1 MYHVSQMYTKPLLS
15 ILINSSKS
23 SATSR
28 DTSTPSA
35 SGTVSSLANRSK
47 FHDKLDEH
55 WSTMGPPNLHVD
67 VEVFI
72 MVNNVVFRWPKP
84 LFSLMVLGAH
94 VYGVLAVRL
103 ILCFWITDPWCKM
116 KQSNQ
121 NLPILLLTASPT
133 KHAKRCCWKPSMRR
147 IFPKPRNVK
156 LHSHPGRM
164 TTYTSHN
171 HISIYIYKWIVQWYL
186 IVNSIVVFLR
196 YHIIT

>member
-1 MYHVSQMYTKPLLS
+1 MYTKPLLS
-15 ILINSSKS
+15 IMINSSNS
-23 SATSR
+23 SAPSR

-72 MVNNVVFRWPKP
+72 MVFRWPKP

-94 VYGVLAVRL
+94 GIYGVLAVRL
-103 ILCFWITDPWCKM
+103 ICFWITYLWCKI
-116 KQSNQ
+116 KQSNR

-164 TTYTSHN
+164 SNYTSH
-171 HISIYIYKWIVQWYL
+171 IYI
-186 IVNSIVVFLR
+186 
-196 YHIIT
+196 